1 MKSLHARCVPLVIG
15 LFLGVVTSAEA
26 QTARTAPTNPIAPGM
41 STPRQGTSGIGPGQG
56 SDAGVAPP
64 PMAGFQNPIPG
75 PLPPPSQPPIIN
87 GPLSQS
93 PHM

>member
-1 MKSLHARCVPLVIG
+1 MKSLHVRCVPLVIG
-15 LFLGVVTSAEA
+15 LFLGIVTSAEA

-41 STPRQGTSGIGPGQG
+41 SAPRYGTREFGPGQG

-64 PMAGFQNPIPG
+64 PMPGVQNTIPA
-75 PLPPPSQPPIIN
+75 PLPTPSQPPIIN
-87 GPLSQS
+87 GPQN